1 MRHIFKKNILVIFM
15 LSVILSIASCQPTP
29 EEGIV
34 KSKKN
39 DTFMDILTNTKEE
52 TTDIQQKSTNA
63 SKEIAENNIF
73 ADYTTSWKET
83 IKVKP
88 YNIQVNINAEVFT
101 PVINSLPVYK
111 VAPAKVTQGQID
123 GFLSSFGEA
132 TYHLNINIKTKSYYE
147 QAIMEAKQNI
157 AEIPNQDK
165 YTEAQKEQLIQ
176 KHKNSIEYFK
186 SLMKDA
192 PETLDDEIEPIFTNK
207 YIIARD
213 SEGGQ
218 VADNEDEDNEDG
230 PEIVTAQEEYE
241 RTNTESINIKWKTD
255 NIQMTLDV
263 LRSDSLLGN
272 EFIFY
277 SAHRNSVYSGN
288 ATAFKNTS
296 DLKGLDTTFD
306 EAKAM
311 AEEAVSNLDM
321 GYMTVAESGKIA
333 SYKGD
338 INRYDTNAG
347 YTDFEKLEYNDLA
360 YIFYF
365 TRSINGVNE
374 TYCANS
380 ISYNQYAE
388 PWGYVSFYVIVND
401 SGIVEINWRS
411 TGSELGEQISDNSEL
426 LSFDEIQQIAEQQFT
441 NGNIDFSRGF
451 ADESEFSKLIEMNL
465 KIDKVTLGYA
475 RVELSDGGGYVMIP
489 AWDFFGSY
497 TAILLADDKK
507 SIKYSEKNE
516 YYMQSYLTINA
527 IDGSVIDRAL
537 GY

>member
-1 MRHIFKKNILVIFM
+1 MKRTFSLIIIICWAF
-15 LSVILSIASCQPTP
+15 AACQATP
-29 EEGIV
+29 EEGVV
-34 KSKKN
+34 KSKKD
-39 DTFMDILTNTKEE
+39 DTFMDILIDTKEG
-52 TTDIQQKSTNA
+52 TTAIPQKSTNT
-63 SKEIAENNIF
+63 SEGNIANNMF
-73 ADYTTSWKET
+73 ADYTTSWKGAF
-83 IKVKP
+83 KVKP
-88 YNIQVNINAEVFT
+88 YNIQVDIDAEVIT
-101 PVINSLPVYK
+101 PVTDSLPVYK
-111 VAPAKVTQGQID
+111 VAPAKITQEQVD

-147 QAIMEAKQNI
+147 QAIIDAKQRI

-165 YTEAQKEQLIQ
+165 YTKAEKEQLVQ
-176 KHKNSIEYFK
+176 QHKNSIEYFK
-186 SLMKDA
+186 SFIKDA
-192 PETLDDEIEPIFTNK
+192 PETLNDEIEPIFTNK

-218 VADNEDEDNEDG
+218 AVDNEDNGDR

-241 RTNTESINIKWKTD
+241 RTNTESINIKWTTD

-277 SAHRNSVYSGN
+277 SANRNSVYSGN

-296 DLKGLDTTFD
+296 DLKGLNTTYE

-311 AEEAVSNLDM
+311 AEEAVSNLNM
-321 GYMTVAESGKIA
+321 GYMMVAESGKIA

-347 YTDFEKLEYNDLA
+347 YTDFEKLEHNDLA

-365 TRSINGVNE
+365 TRSINGVNQ

-388 PWGYVSFYVIVND
+388 PWEYVNFYVIVND

-426 LSFDEIQQIAEQQFT
+426 LSFDEIQQIAEQQFS

-451 ADESEFSKLIEMNL
+451 DDESDFSNLIEMNL
-465 KIDKVTLGYA
+465 KIDEVTLGYA

-497 TAILLADDKK
+497 TAIILADDKK
-507 SIKYSEKNE
+507 SIKYSEQSE

-527 IDGSVIDRAL
+527 IDGSVIDRSL